1 MFPAEWCNKT
11 GKHRIERKRRTI
23 MEIKEMVK
31 LVCHALDEKKA
42 DDIKVIDIRGLSV
55 MADYFIVAS
64 GGSQNQ
70 LLAMQNEVDK
80 EMYTHGIH
88 AKQVEGNRS
97 STWIL
102 MDYEDVIVH
111 LFSQDDRLFYNLEK
125 IWQDGVVLSPEEFE

>member
-1 MFPAEWCNKT
+1 
-11 GKHRIERKRRTI
+11 

>member
-1 MFPAEWCNKT
+1 
-11 GKHRIERKRRTI
+11 

-31 LVCHALDEKKA
+31 LVCHALDEEKA

-125 IWQDGVVLSPEEFE
+125 IWQDGIDLSPDEFE

>member
-1 MFPAEWCNKT
+1 
-11 GKHRIERKRRTI
+11 

-102 MDYEDVIVH
+102 MDYGDIIIH
-111 LFSQDDRLFYNLEK
+111 IFSKEDRLFYDLERT
-125 IWQDGVVLSPEEFE
+125 WRDGKVVDVSEL

>member
-1 MFPAEWCNKT
+1 
-11 GKHRIERKRRTI
+11 

-80 EMYTHGIH
+80 EMYIHGIH

>member
-1 MFPAEWCNKT
+1 
-11 GKHRIERKRRTI
+11 

-88 AKQVEGNRS
+88 VKQVEGNRS

-125 IWQDGVVLSPEEFE
+125 IWQDGIVLSPEEFE

>member
-1 MFPAEWCNKT
+1 
-11 GKHRIERKRRTI
+11 

-102 MDYEDVIVH
+102 MDYEDDIVH

-125 IWQDGVVLSPEEFE
+125 IWQDGIVLSPEEFE

>member
-1 MFPAEWCNKT
+1 
-11 GKHRIERKRRTI
+11 

-42 DDIKVIDIRGLSV
+42 EDIKVIDIKGLSV

-80 EMYTHGIH
+80 EMYEHEIH

-97 STWIL
+97 SAWIL

-125 IWQDGVVLSPEEFE
+125 IWQDGRVLSAEELDNL

>member
-1 MFPAEWCNKT
+1 
-11 GKHRIERKRRTI
+11 

-42 DDIKVIDIRGLSV
+42 EDIKVIDIKGLSV

-80 EMYTHGIH
+80 EMYEHGSH

-125 IWQDGVVLSPEEFE
+125 IWQDGRVLSAEELDNL

>member
-1 MFPAEWCNKT
+1 
-11 GKHRIERKRRTI
+11 

-42 DDIKVIDIRGLSV
+42 EDIKVIDIKGLSV

-80 EMYTHGIH
+80 EMYEHGIH

-102 MDYEDVIVH
+102 MDYEDV
-111 LFSQDDRLFYNLEK
+111 FSCVAASETILITIAASIDCFFL
-125 IWQDGVVLSPEEFE
+125 

>member
-1 MFPAEWCNKT
+1 
-11 GKHRIERKRRTI
+11 

-42 DDIKVIDIRGLSV
+42 EDIKVIDIKGLSV

-80 EMYTHGIH
+80 EMYEHGIH
-88 AKQVEGNRS
+88 AKQVKE
-97 STWIL
+97 
-102 MDYEDVIVH
+102 IV
-111 LFSQDDRLFYNLEK
+111 LLPGY
-125 IWQDGVVLSPEEFE
+125 

>member
-1 MFPAEWCNKT
+1 
-11 GKHRIERKRRTI
+11 
-23 MEIKEMVK
+23 
-31 LVCHALDEKKA
+31 
-42 DDIKVIDIRGLSV
+42 

-125 IWQDGVVLSPEEFE
+125 SGRMVLFYHRKNLNKFNYLNE